1 MAQNRNRNTRSY
13 ERFCNV
19 TDCRFAQTKW
29 FQHTHMVLT
38 RSVNSVSVCLLPS
51 STHGVK
57 PGQLAAL
64 PGDCDIIPARL
75 RALACAQSV
84 SGTMSLRALSLL
96 PLLALSSVARAA
108 HPHLLQGRPF
118 QALPHRALYARQIPD
133 QFAYQGSLYQHN
145 PLAVQQQYPF
155 TNYDAQFAQYPY
167 VSFS

>member
-1 MAQNRNRNTRSY
+1 MRVFVIPPIIDTPKRNHSY
-13 ERFCNV
+13 TYGRL
-19 TDCRFAQTKW
+19 
-29 FQHTHMVLT
+29 LT
-38 RSVNSVSVCLLPS
+38 SVNSVSVCLLLLS

-64 PGDCDIIPARL
+64 PGDCDITSESGVWRVFSS
-75 RALACAQSV
+75 AQSV
-84 SGTMSLRALSLL
+84 SGAMKSLRALSLL
-96 PLLALSSVARAA
+96 PLLALSVARAA

-167 VSFS
+167 VSQCIRFF